1 VDTALSTPGTTAS
14 SSVKQKAKPDLIH
27 DPVGSTLY
35 RTAVP
40 TTIGAVAVI
49 LYYLANTFFVSLLGT
64 NELAALGFT
73 FPATILITYFGVGL
87 GIGTS
92 ALIGKAL
99 GGKNMAQAREV
110 TFASMMAGLLLGLIL
125 MIPAIASIDVVF
137 PLMGA
142 RPERMDLIREFMQIW
157 YLGMPFQ
164 LMQFSG
170 TAAIR
175 ACGNAGLHGKLM
187 TASAILNAILDP
199 ILIFGIGPWEGMG
212 IGGAAL
218 ATVIAWA
225 FTIVVICY
233 YLCVKEQLLY
243 FKLPPRAELFATWR
257 RLLVITGP
265 AALANMITPL
275 ATAVLTATLAT
286 YGPQAVAAYGVVSR
300 MEAFIM
306 IVVLGMSMSVPP
318 FVSQNYGAHR
328 YDRVEQ
334 GLKLSLNFV
343 LVLQLGLYVLVA
355 LTAPWIALIFTRD
368 AGVQEII
375 VLVLRILPL
384 SYAFQG
390 MVVLSASSFNALHA
404 PRNALITSLLRFFIF
419 YVPLALIGNELD
431 GIRGLFIGAALG
443 NVLAGIV
450 IRRWIFSYTARLIR
464 DAEAAAQTAVTP

>member
-1 VDTALSTPGTTAS
+1 MSTPG
-14 SSVKQKAKPDLIH
+14 KKPDLIH

-49 LYYLANTFFVSLLGT
+49 MYYLADTFFVSLLGT
-64 NELAALGFT
+64 DELAALGFT

-99 GGKNMAQAREV
+99 GGKNQVQAQEV
-110 TFASMMAGLLLGLIL
+110 TFAAMLAGLLLGLIL
-125 MIPAIASIDVVF
+125 MVPALATIDLVF
-137 PLMGA
+137 PLLGA
-142 RPERMDLIREFMQIW
+142 RPERMLLIKEFMHIW

-164 LMQFSG
+164 LMQFAG

-175 ACGNAGLHGKLM
+175 ACGNAKLHGKLM
-187 TASAILNAILDP
+187 AGSAVLNAILDP

-218 ATVIAWA
+218 ATVTAWV

-233 YLCVKEQLLY
+233 YLCVKEHLLS
-243 FKLPPRAELFATWR
+243 FKMPPMHELLATWR
-257 RLLVITGP
+257 RLMGITGP
-265 AALANMITPL
+265 AALANMITPIS
-275 ATAVLTATLAT
+275 TGVLTATLAV

-300 MEAFIM
+300 VEAFIM

-318 FVSQNYGAHR
+318 FISQNYGAHL
-328 YDRVEQ
+328 YDRVQQ
-334 GLKLSLNFV
+334 GLKLALNFV
-343 LVLQLGLYVLVA
+343 LVLQLGLYVVVA
-355 LTAPWIALIFTRD
+355 VTAPWIAMIFTRD
-368 AGVQEII
+368 AEVQNII
-375 VLVLRILPL
+375 TLVLRILPL

-404 PRNALITSLLRFFIF
+404 PRNALITSLLRFFVF
-419 YVPLALIGNELD
+419 YVPLALLGNELD
-431 GIRGLFIGAALG
+431 GIRGLFIGAAIG
-443 NVLAGIV
+443 NVLAGLV
-450 IRRWIFSYTARLIR
+450 IRRWIFSYTAHLIN
-464 DAEAAAQTAVTP
+464 